1 MKTPILILLLFSCL
15 LIKAQTPIND
25 ANFQQ
30 AINICLSTNPA
41 DGMCSDSEYGAMP
54 DWNVSSVTAMRD
66 AFNDRSSFNGDI
78 SNWNVSS
85 ATNMF
90 GMFFKASA
98 FNQDISSWD
107 VSSVTNIGAM
117 FYQALA
123 FNQDIGSWDVSSA
136 ITMFYMFNAALS
148 FNQDIGSWDVSTVV
162 NMTYMFYQALAFNQ
176 DIGSW
181 DVSSAITMFY
191 MFNAALSFNQDI
203 GSWDVSNVINM
214 TYMFYQALE
223 FNQDISS
230 WDVSAVTGMN
240 AMFDHSG
247 LSTTNYDVLLN
258 GWSQQTIQQN
268 IVFGAVDINYCN
280 GEDARQR
287 LIDTYNWTFT
297 DGDVDCATAGV
308 DDRNLIAIA
317 VYPNPAKDKLFI
329 LGLSKPSKVSIYN
342 VLGKLVFSETTSSE
356 VDLEGLQSG
365 VYIVKVMNQQK
376 ETTRKFIK
384 N

>member
-1 MKTPILILLLFSCL
+1 MKTPILVLLLFSCL
-15 LIKAQTPIND
+15 LIKAQTSIND

-54 DWNVSSVTAMRD
+54 DWDVSSVTAMRD

-78 SNWNVSS
+78 SNWDVSS

-90 GMFFKASA
+90 GMFYKASA

-107 VSSVTNIGAM
+107 VSSVINIGAM
-117 FYQALA
+117 FYQALS

-136 ITMFYMFNAALS
+136 ITMFYMF
-148 FNQDIGSWDVSTVV
+148 
-162 NMTYMFYQALAFNQ
+162 YQ
-176 DIGSW
+176 
-181 DVSSAITMFY
+181 
-191 MFNAALSFNQDI
+191 ALSFNQDI

-214 TYMFYQALE
+214 TYLFYQALAFNQDNSSWDVSSVTNMEGMFYKASE
-223 FNQDISS
+223 FNQNISS
-230 WDVSAVTGMN
+230 WDVTSVTGMN
-240 AMFDHSG
+240 AMFDDSG

-268 IVFGAVDINYCN
+268 IVFGAAGVAYCN
-280 GEDARQR
+280 GEDARQD
-287 LIDTYNWTFT
+287 LIDTRGWNIT
-297 DGDVDCATAGV
+297 DGGLDCTTL
-308 DDRNLIAIA
+308 DLEEQSLIAIA

-342 VLGKLVFSETTSSE
+342 VLGKLVCSKTTSSE

-365 VYIVKVMNQQK
+365 VYIIKIMDQQK
-376 ETTRKFIK
+376 ETIRKFVK
-384 N
+384 K